1 MEDPH
6 IPEMIF
12 NPKQEGRLGVGRPKL
27 KWLDDVEADIKTV
40 GIKNGD

>member
-12 NPKQEGRLGVGRPKL
+12 NAEQEGRRGVGRLKL
-27 KWLDDVEADIKTV
+27 RWLDDVKADIKTV
-40 GIKNGD
+40 GIKI